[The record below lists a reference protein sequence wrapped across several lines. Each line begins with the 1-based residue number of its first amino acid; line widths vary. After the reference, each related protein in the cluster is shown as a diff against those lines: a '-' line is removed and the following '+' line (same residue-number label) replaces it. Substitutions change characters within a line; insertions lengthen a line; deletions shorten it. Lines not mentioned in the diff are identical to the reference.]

1 MLVVEWMEAHC
12 LNGHHHIWERERERE
27 REKERGEIRSGLEM
41 PAAAAGPGRS
51 AKLIIL
57 LWACGAKLR
66 QMSSHVINFFI
77 RSYHEFFLAS
87 PLLLEWHT
95 FFVLLKVF
103 PLCRL
108 KVEPRVRKGLYMGQE
123 SLDKRMELVLE

>member
-1 MLVVEWMEAHC
+1 MVFKCPAQKGKKKPLWASSRWQNRNVTEWM
-12 LNGHHHIWERERERE
+12 
-27 REKERGEIRSGLEM
+27 
-41 PAAAAGPGRS
+41 
-51 AKLIIL
+51 
-57 LWACGAKLR
+57 
-66 QMSSHVINFFI
+66 SHLQ
-77 RSYHEFFLAS
+77 FFLAP